1 MISINID
8 MKSLLKIAFV
18 LGIVVSFSSCKD
30 NLKPN
35 YQYMPNM
42 YESVAYETYSE
53 SDAFNSP
60 TGLKGKEGQLPAEGS
75 IKRGFVPYEIPN
87 TTEGYD
93 FSKTITTSPL
103 DGKGV
108 DMKKAEELYGIYCA
122 ICHGETGNGMG
133 KLVKQEKLLGV
144 PSYKDRQVTVGSIF
158 HVQTYGLNSMGSY
171 ANQLSQQ
178 ERWMIAAYVLE
189 LKSKL

>member
-1 MISINID
+1 
-8 MKSLLKIAFV
+8 MKSLFKIAV
-18 LGIVVSFSSCKD
+18 IIGIIVSFSSCKD

-60 TGLKGKEGQLPAEGS
+60 TGLKGKEGQLPPIGS

-87 TTEGYD
+87 TTEGYN
-93 FSKTITTSPL
+93 FSKTVLTSPL
-103 DGKGV
+103 DSSEV
-108 DMKKAEELYGIYCA
+108 DMKKAEELFGIYCA
-122 ICHGETGNGMG
+122 ICHGTAGDGKG
-133 KLVKQEKLLGV
+133 KLVKQEKILGV
-144 PSYKDRQVTVGSIF
+144 PSYADRQVSIGSIF

-171 ANQLSQQ
+171 ANQLNQK
-178 ERWMIAAYVLE
+178 ERWMVAAYVLE

>member
-1 MISINID
+1 MISIKID
-8 MKSLLKIAFV
+8 MKSLLKITFV
-18 LGIVVSFSSCKD
+18 FGIVVSFSSCKD

-42 YESVAYETYSE
+42 YESAAYETYSE

-103 DGKGV
+103 DGKEV
-108 DMKKAEELYGIYCA
+108 DIKKAEELYGIYCA

>member
-1 MISINID
+1 
-8 MKSLLKIAFV
+8 MKSVLKITV
-18 LGIVVSFSSCKD
+18 LLILVISVSSCKD
-30 NLKPN
+30 DLKPN

-42 YESVAYETYSE
+42 YEPVSYETYGE

-60 TGLKGKEGQLPAEGS
+60 YGLKGQEGQLPPAGA

-87 TTEGYD
+87 TTEGYN
-93 FSKTITTSPL
+93 FSKTITKSPL
-103 DGKGV
+103 DSTAV

-122 ICHGETGNGMG
+122 ICHGEAGNGMG
-133 KLVKQEKLLGV
+133 KLVKQEKLLGI
-144 PSYKDRQVTVGSIF
+144 PNYKDREISIGSIF

-171 ANQLSQQ
+171 ANQLDQN
-178 ERWMIAAYVLE
+178 ERWLVAQYVLQ